1 MFAVLLHCIISV
13 PNDVCIFSALQCNSL
28 PVANNKEKCD
38 RLDFQSVTLNGK
50 NKLFLAQ
57 PFGALLAKILMQ
69 NRFKSRKEDK
79 KNAQIVFLYTVF
91 SFVVRFLLIL
101 IESLCLQE
109 MSEISFLF
117 FAFPQFTYAHCRTT
131 SSLLFPFTCSFF
143 SAAALKR
150 RHQLIGARADHHYH
164 HRQPQSVCFQ
174 QSGGTHCFFLY
185 FHFFSHYSSLLI
197 TPWGPSVCLPAGF
210 FRQA

>member
-1 MFAVLLHCIISV
+1 
-13 PNDVCIFSALQCNSL
+13 
-28 PVANNKEKCD
+28 
-38 RLDFQSVTLNGK
+38 
-50 NKLFLAQ
+50 
-57 PFGALLAKILMQ
+57 MQ

-143 SAAALKR
+143 SAAALKK
-150 RHQLIGARADHHYH
+150 RHQLIGARADHHHH

-174 QSGGTHCFFLY
+174 QSGGAHCFFLY